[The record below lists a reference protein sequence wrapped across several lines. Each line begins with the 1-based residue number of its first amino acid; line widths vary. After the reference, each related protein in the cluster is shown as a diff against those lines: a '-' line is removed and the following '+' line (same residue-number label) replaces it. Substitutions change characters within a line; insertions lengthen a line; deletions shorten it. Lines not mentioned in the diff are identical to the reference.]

1 MSGVHVYIDGY
12 NFYCGINKPG
22 WLKYGWCNFSKLAT
36 HLAGRAFGS
45 SFGVDEVKYYTAPV
59 RMGQENK
66 HGESERQQMWLD
78 AIRTETPEVKIIEGR
93 WKKIGNEPREEKET
107 DVNIAVDMQWD
118 TVKSERI
125 ILVSGDSDFIPAIRG
140 VRKHAERNAIYL
152 AARRGISTEGCAM
165 FVELTPCV
173 DCARAIIQAGIVEV
187 VINRDRASEYSDQ
200 RYSDEH
206 STALEMLAEAGVTVR
221 FVSPKLSERK
231 PEEA

>member
-45 SFGVDEVKYYTAPV
+45 SFGVNEVKYYTAPV

-66 HGESERQQMWLD
+66 PGESERQQMWLD
-78 AIRTETPEVKIIEGR
+78 AIHTETPEVKIIEGR

-118 TVKSERI
+118 TLKSGRI

-140 VRKHAERNAIYL
+140 ARKAGKPVVLFVPPNTGGYKAPPDCPFRIEMIKMEDLVGCRLQETILVPGKPPILWSAYL
-152 AARRGISTEGCAM
+152 NLRR
-165 FVELTPCV
+165 
-173 DCARAIIQAGIVEV
+173 QAGL
-187 VINRDRASEYSDQ
+187 
-200 RYSDEH
+200 
-206 STALEMLAEAGVTVR
+206 STV
-221 FVSPKLSERK
+221 
-231 PEEA
+231 